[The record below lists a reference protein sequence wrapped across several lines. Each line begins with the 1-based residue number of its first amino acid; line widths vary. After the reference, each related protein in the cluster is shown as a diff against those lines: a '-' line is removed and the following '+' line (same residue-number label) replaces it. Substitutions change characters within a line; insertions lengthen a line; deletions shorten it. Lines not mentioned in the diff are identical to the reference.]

1 MLPNQPKATLNM
13 VNKGLT
19 PVRGQTLN
27 ETVRH
32 RRRGW
37 LIATWVAMAVLAVLV
52 AAFGYALVER
62 RDVAR
67 AVLMELLADAGFGDV
82 RFDVEAVALNRFVA
96 TDLRI
101 GDDAAMRIDRVT
113 VVFRPA
119 GLRDRR
125 IDSIVLEGLDL
136 TASVTEDGVT
146 VVPFFPLPGPTVD
159 TGDARAW
166 RIDAIGFRAA
176 RLRITGPVA
185 ADLRAD
191 GTITLETGDRTSGH
205 FDVQGTITPP
215 GMASGMAPFPVA
227 GPVAFA
233 ASGERLESMDL
244 TLTAERLAIADG
256 SVADATVTAV
266 YAAGETRIDLR
277 ATRGD
282 DRLTITA
289 MGSGP
294 ADDPTTIDAL
304 HAEVEAAI
312 AGVPIPGTG
321 TVVGVDG
328 RGVVALT
335 ADVITVVAAT
345 PLTLRVDDGGDAAT
359 VRIAPAPEPFLT
371 LDTAADGP
379 TVARL
384 RLADGDVTLGDAGAE
399 VRDVAVDA
407 VFDAAIRVV
416 VDRLHLAPR
425 GLPDWTAPVVV
436 APVGDPGDAVV
447 AARRISVVTDRQ
459 AIDARRIPLIVIDGL
474 DVPLG
479 FTVDDGL
486 SGPLAPLLLPGG
498 MVGGMAGEAEGLEA
512 SGGEAGG
519 PSWHVA
525 AVHFADAR
533 LRVTGDLPAEL
544 TVDGTLAGEA
554 AGETTGTFRLRAML
568 RPPGIAPLAALG
580 PATFTAANGTL
591 QTAHLSLASP
601 AGDDRTLALVAD
613 YDPAGLAARLHYAG
627 DDDRVT
633 IDGRLPALTTD
644 PDGLVGADATFD
656 LAVADLAVPGR
667 SLRVSAAGRGTAA
680 IDGAGLAVT
689 ASTPLT
695 LAVTGPDD
703 APIRLRIEAAP
714 TPFLILGP
722 EPMAPA
728 RARLAIAAADASID
742 GNRFAIRGAEVD
754 VGIGDGPRIDVRR
767 AVVTPVGVAAWTAPL
782 TLDGSADVDADTVA
796 FRGRVATQ
804 GNRVRA
810 AVTGQ
815 HRLDTGRGSAR
826 VRFDALDFAPG
837 RLEPQDLRP
846 DLADALTDVFGRVTA
861 NGTVSWR
868 QGRPPAADFAVGVE
882 DLSLTVFGARVSD
895 IDATIRLSGVDP
907 PTTPAGQEVRIARIA
922 LPTPIEDAVIR
933 FGLDRTGR
941 LDVDELRFR
950 YLGGSVVARGA
961 SIDAGWSRLTA
972 TFDLEGI
979 DMQGLLAAAGIEQ
992 ITARGQIAGRIPL
1005 VASETGFAIRGAHLR
1020 AMSPGTIVYDPPG
1033 EPSLSAAGP
1042 GGDLVAKALRNF
1054 QYETLEF
1061 AIDGESGGAWSAGG
1075 VIFGHNPDVF
1085 RGQPF
1090 QFNIDISGDVE
1101 ETVRGILFGH
1111 TLRDRIEE
1119 RILMPRR

>member
-19 PVRGQTLN
+19 PVRGQALN

-32 RRRGW
+32 RRRSW

-62 RDVAR
+62 RYVAR
-67 AVLMELLADAGFGDV
+67 AVLMELLADAGFEDV

-101 GDDAAMRIDRVT
+101 GDDAAVRIDRVT

-125 IDSIVLEGLDL
+125 VDSIVLDGLDL
-136 TASVTEDGVT
+136 TARVTADGIT
-146 VVPFFPLPGPTVD
+146 VAPFFPLPGATVA

-166 RIDAIGFRAA
+166 RIDAIEFRAA

-191 GTITLETGDRTSGH
+191 GAITLETGDRTSSR

-215 GMASGMAPFPVA
+215 GMAPFPVA

-233 ASGERLESMDL
+233 ASGERLESMEL
-244 TLTAERLAIADG
+244 TLTSERLAIADG
-256 SVADATVTAV
+256 SVAEATLTAA
-266 YAAGETRIDLR
+266 YAAGETRIVLR

-282 DRLTITA
+282 DRLTIVAT
-289 MGSGP
+289 GSH
-294 ADDPTTIDAL
+294 AAHDPTAINAL
-304 HAEVEAAI
+304 HAEFEAAI
-312 AGVPIPGTG
+312 AGVPLPGTG

-328 RGVVALT
+328 RGIVALT
-335 ADVITVVAAT
+335 ADGITVVAAT
-345 PLTLRVDDGGDAAT
+345 PLTLRVGDDGDAAT

-379 TVARL
+379 TVAHL
-384 RLADGDVTLGDAGAE
+384 RLADGDVMLGEAGAA

-407 VFDAAIRVV
+407 VFDAVIRVV

-436 APVGDPGDAVV
+436 SPVGDPGDAVV
-447 AARRISVVTDRQ
+447 VARRISVVTDRQ
-459 AIDARRIPLIVIDGL
+459 AIGARRIPLIAIDGL

-479 FTVDDGL
+479 FTIDDGL
-486 SGPLAPLLLPGG
+486 SGPLVPLLLPGG
-498 MVGGMAGEAEGLEA
+498 MA
-512 SGGEAGG
+512 GEAGG
-519 PSWHVA
+519 SEVGRPAWHIA
-525 AVHFADAR
+525 AVRLADAR
-533 LRVTGDLPAEL
+533 LRVAGDLPAEL
-544 TVDGTLAGEA
+544 TVDGTLASEA
-554 AGETTGTFRLRAML
+554 AGETTGAFRLRAML
-568 RPPGIAPLAALG
+568 RPPGMAPLVVAG
-580 PATFTAANGTL
+580 PAIFTAAGDTL

-601 AGDDRTLALVAD
+601 VHAAHAFALVAD

-644 PDGLVGADATFD
+644 PDGLVGAHATFD
-656 LAVADLAVPGR
+656 LAVAEVAVPGK

-695 LAVTGPDD
+695 LAATGPDD

-722 EPMAPA
+722 EPTAPV
-728 RARLAIAAADASID
+728 RARLAIAAADASI
-742 GNRFAIRGAEVD
+742 GTNRVAIRGAQMD
-754 VGIGDGPRIDVRR
+754 VGIGDRPRIDLRR

-782 TLDGSADVDADTVA
+782 TLDGSADVDADAVA
-796 FRGRVATQ
+796 FRGRVAMQ

-826 VRFDALDFAPG
+826 VRLDPLDFAPG
-837 RLEPQDLRP
+837 RLEPKDLSP

-868 QGRPPAADFAVGVE
+868 QGRPPAADFAIGLE

-895 IDATIRLSGVDP
+895 VDAAVRLTGVDP

-922 LPTPIEDAVIR
+922 LPTPIDDAVIR
-933 FGLDRTGR
+933 FGLDKTGR

-950 YLGGSVVARGA
+950 YLGGTVVAERA

-979 DMQGLLAAAGIEQ
+979 DMQDLLAAADIGQ
-992 ITARGQIAGRIPL
+992 VTARGRIAGRIPL
-1005 VASETGFAIRGAHLR
+1005 VMSETGFAIRGAHLR

-1054 QYETLEF
+1054 QYETLEL

-1075 VIFGHNPDVF
+1075 VIFGRNPDVL

-1101 ETVRGILFGH
+1101 ETVRGVLFGH

-1119 RILMPRR
+1119 RILKPGR